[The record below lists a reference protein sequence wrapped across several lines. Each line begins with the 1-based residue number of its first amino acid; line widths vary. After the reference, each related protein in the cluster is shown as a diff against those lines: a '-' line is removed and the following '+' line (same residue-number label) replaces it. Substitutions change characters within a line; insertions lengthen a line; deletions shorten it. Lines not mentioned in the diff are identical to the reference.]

1 MSHPLRT
8 PLLALALVWV
18 SLGAAGFAQPSA
30 AHAVPMRVLGLHV
43 DGEKLSA
50 KDRTDLFAVMQAKLR
65 LYPDVELKNPP
76 AGELTDEMI
85 DLECVDLDATC
96 LARLGKKYEADK
108 VVHVEVSTTAG
119 RQVMRVRF
127 IDVALVTITR
137 DREVKADKVIELA
150 SVLELEVETV
160 FGKPPAPVI
169 AEKPGLLVIDV
180 DSPDAIIQLGAEYI
194 GTGTATSELAP
205 GEYTVR
211 ITQKGFQDIIKKLVV
226 KGGQTTQESFRLV
239 AIVGDLGP
247 GTPKKPKGKDDDE
260 LDWVIW
266 AIVGAVVVGG
276 AVAVVALTT
285 GGSDDVARGPAVL
298 GIDGTSA
305 WRDPATIGGRR

>member
-1 MSHPLRT
+1 MTHPLRT
-8 PLLALALVWV
+8 LLLACA
-18 SLGAAGFAQPSA
+18 SLGAIGLALGSLGAGA
-30 AHAVPMRVLGLHV
+30 AHAAPATRVLGLHV

-65 LYPDVELKNPP
+65 LYPDIELKNPP

-85 DLECVDLDATC
+85 DLECVDLDSTC
-96 LARLGKKYEADK
+96 LSRLGKKYEADR
-108 VVHVEVSTTAG
+108 VVHVEVTTKG
-119 RQVMRVRF
+119 GKQQMRVRF
-127 IDVALVTITR
+127 VDVALGKIAR
-137 DREVKADKVIELA
+137 DKTVKADQVVELA
-150 SVLELEVETV
+150 SALELEVEAV
-160 FGKPPAPVI
+160 FGKPPPPVVMQ
-169 AEKPGLLVIDV
+169 KPGTLVIDV
-180 DSPDAIIQLGAEYI
+180 DSPDAVIQLAGEYL

-211 ITQKGFQDIIKKLVV
+211 ITHKGFQDIIKKLLV
-226 KGGQTTQESFRLV
+226 KSGETTHESFRLV

-247 GTPKKPKGKDDDE
+247 TKPKKPADDDE

-266 AIVGAVVVGG
+266 AVVGAVVVGS
-276 AVAVVALTT
+276 AVAVIALTA
-285 GGSDDVARGPAVL
+285 GGEDDVARGPAVL